1 VSDHRDLIPFCQ
13 FSTTVI
19 GGVALATGEATRN
32 RCPSDDG

>member
-1 VSDHRDLIPFCQ
+1 MGDPYRRLPLGQ

-32 RCPSDDG
+32 R